1 MSEEDGGGG
10 EREKRGILEHVCM
23 WMYTRGC
30 VRTRM
35 HLYMCVRVCVRV
47 CATRSLLVDG
57 RTVHSRVE
65 RSRGCTKL
73 QRRPTTAAERRNAS
87 CYVATLTGSS

>member
-1 MSEEDGGGG
+1 M
-10 EREKRGILEHVCM
+10 
-23 WMYTRGC
+23 
-30 VRTRM
+30 
-35 HLYMCVRVCVRV
+35 RVCKGACARARV
-47 CATRSLLVDG
+47 CACARARARICVYATHIYSLIVNG

-87 CYVATLTGSS
+87 CYVATLTGTS